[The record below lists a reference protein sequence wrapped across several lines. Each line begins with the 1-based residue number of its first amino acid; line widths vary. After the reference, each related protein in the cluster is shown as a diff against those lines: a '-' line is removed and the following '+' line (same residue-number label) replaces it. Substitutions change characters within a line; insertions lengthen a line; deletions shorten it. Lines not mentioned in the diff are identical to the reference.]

1 MIPHGRVELE
11 ENVLCSAEGQVE
23 GDRPGRVVEVVR
35 CERRYDDSRHGAVNG
50 SSEAISEGDESRG
63 EWDVQDEVVTR
74 RSEVGWVVVKLMK

>member
-35 CERRYDDSRHGAVNG
+35 CE
-50 SSEAISEGDESRG
+50 
-63 EWDVQDEVVTR
+63 
-74 RSEVGWVVVKLMK
+74 